1 MRKRRLLYIVCLLGV
16 FWLNVIYVEYQ
27 FFLLLVLLIV
37 VPAISGVLFE
47 LAANGLKLYLNI
59 PQKEVHPGQ
68 LVTVCIKAVNRH
80 VIFLGKQ
87 QFQIGV
93 AYLNTPGNEKEML
106 QCDGVTEK
114 VQQTMAEFSPKH
126 CGIAQIDIEKVF
138 LQDYL
143 GLIGTQKNFR
153 GSCQLAVLPEPVLS
167 TRVRTGMENSRNTAI
182 QR

>member
-80 VIFLGKQ
+80 VIFLGIQ

-106 QCDGVTEK
+106 QCDGVTE
-114 VQQTMAEFSPKH
+114 
-126 CGIAQIDIEKVF
+126 
-138 LQDYL
+138 
-143 GLIGTQKNFR
+143 
-153 GSCQLAVLPEPVLS
+153 
-167 TRVRTGMENSRNTAI
+167 
-182 QR
+182 

>member
-68 LVTVCIKAVNRH
+68 LVTCDIFRETAVSDWR
-80 VIFLGKQ
+80 
-87 QFQIGV
+87 
-93 AYLNTPGNEKEML
+93 
-106 QCDGVTEK
+106 
-114 VQQTMAEFSPKH
+114 
-126 CGIAQIDIEKVF
+126 
-138 LQDYL
+138 
-143 GLIGTQKNFR
+143 GLSEYSWK
-153 GSCQLAVLPEPVLS
+153 
-167 TRVRTGMENSRNTAI
+167 
-182 QR
+182 

>member
-68 LVTVCIKAVNRH
+68 LVTVCIKASTFSAISVCSMPERNSERARDFFFSISAF
-80 VIFLGKQ
+80 VI
-87 QFQIGV
+87 
-93 AYLNTPGNEKEML
+93 
-106 QCDGVTEK
+106 
-114 VQQTMAEFSPKH
+114 
-126 CGIAQIDIEKVF
+126 
-138 LQDYL
+138 
-143 GLIGTQKNFR
+143 
-153 GSCQLAVLPEPVLS
+153 
-167 TRVRTGMENSRNTAI
+167 
-182 QR
+182 